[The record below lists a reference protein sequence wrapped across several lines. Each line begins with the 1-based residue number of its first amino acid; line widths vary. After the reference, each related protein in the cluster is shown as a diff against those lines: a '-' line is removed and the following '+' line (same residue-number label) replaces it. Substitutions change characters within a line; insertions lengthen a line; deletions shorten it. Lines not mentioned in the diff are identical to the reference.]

1 MTSSTRLTLT
11 TVLTIVF
18 TVLTIVTA
26 IWPTWIESLFEASPD
41 GGSGTLEMLIALPF
55 GLAAVV
61 SGLLAHR
68 ARQAT
73 RPAVGDGP

>member
-1 MTSSTRLTLT
+1 MAPRTRLTLT

-55 GLAAVV
+55 GLAAVI
-61 SGLLAHR
+61 SGFLAYR

-73 RPAVGDGP
+73 QLEIGDRR

>member
-1 MTSSTRLTLT
+1 MTPQTRLTLT
-11 TVLTIVF
+11 TALTAVF

-26 IWPTWIESLFEASPD
+26 AWPAWIESFFEASPD

-55 GLAAVV
+55 GVSAGA

-68 ARQAT
+68 TLRST
-73 RPAVGDGP
+73 RIDTGEA